1 MRRRRPWRPTE
12 VELPLQHCGP
22 VPDCLVPRESSGE
35 THPHAPPSSLCSPP
49 AAPGTGTQ
57 GEAESPW
64 FSSIVISPPAC
75 SCSSSLSQHVPAPA
89 GSPRSTLPRAKTSA
103 TTHSPSQPANTPPPR
118 PAPTPSSE
126 TPSSAPSLRFLH
138 DADGCPGAAE
148 LEALP
153 VDFSMHMYCFT
164 YGLLVYDGRSVVV
177 ASSLAHIYCQ
187 VQHCQRRRE
196 GVRQNAQEG
205 RGRVDRGLLVHAEW
219 GMRGGIALSGVVEIV
234 RQAHG
239 RWRGQIHGP
248 RVAWRRARCR
258 VNRILLACT
267 NSSELNLFQHFSL
280 CTRNLIML
288 FVYQLNLSIEV
299 KTVVPVGA

>member
-1 MRRRRPWRPTE
+1 MASAE

-35 THPHAPPSSLCSPP
+35 THPHAPPSSPP

-103 TTHSPSQPANTPPPR
+103 TTHSPSQPATHSPPPPPPG

-148 LEALP
+148 LDALP

-177 ASSLAHIYCQ
+177 ASSLAHIYC
-187 VQHCQRRRE
+187 QHCQRRRE

-258 VNRILLACT
+258 
-267 NSSELNLFQHFSL
+267 
-280 CTRNLIML
+280 
-288 FVYQLNLSIEV
+288 LNLSIEV